1 VSGRSGSE
9 ADKLYA
15 HERTAL
21 RGPVGL
27 GANRGPTTQ
36 GTRDRPS
43 SSVAA
48 YAVRNRGPRGDEPSS
63 TGLLGLNKAGCSLSK
78 RSMCTTRALRT
89 PVALALLLRISL
101 FDEIELLSRGVPPCL
116 IVGN

>member
-43 SSVAA
+43 ARLPHTPYETAA
-48 YAVRNRGPRGDEPSS
+48 PEAMSQAQLDFWV
-63 TGLLGLNKAGCSLSK
+63 
-78 RSMCTTRALRT
+78 
-89 PVALALLLRISL
+89 
-101 FDEIELLSRGVPPCL
+101 
-116 IVGN
+116 